1 MRPISLALAAVL
13 LAGCGAETAGT
24 AATAGAARKQEVDQ
38 AKKTLDQAK
47 RGIDDAMA
55 KSQQRLQESDAASK

>member
-1 MRPISLALAAVL
+1 MRTILVCLAVF

-38 AKKTLDQAK
+38 AKKTLDQAG
-47 RGIDDAMA
+47 RRIDDAMA
-55 KSQQRLQESDAASK
+55 KSQQRLQESDASSR